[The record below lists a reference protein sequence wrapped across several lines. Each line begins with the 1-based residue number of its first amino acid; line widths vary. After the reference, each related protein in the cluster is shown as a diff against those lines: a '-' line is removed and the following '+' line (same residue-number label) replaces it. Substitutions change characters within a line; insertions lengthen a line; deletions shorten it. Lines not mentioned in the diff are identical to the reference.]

1 MMRAGCG
8 VDVTSAL
15 VLPHFCRRAAVLLW
29 YFSVKALKEAAQSSY
44 CIKKLRSE
52 QSQGPNMA
60 TAPNSSLQPQGLTE
74 QPAQQ
79 QAGSQPKTKDS
90 ETPSQTQASTPR
102 QITDFASI

>member
-1 MMRAGCG
+1 
-8 VDVTSAL
+8 
-15 VLPHFCRRAAVLLW
+15 
-29 YFSVKALKEAAQSSY
+29 
-44 CIKKLRSE
+44 
-52 QSQGPNMA
+52 MA
-60 TAPNSSLQPQGLTE
+60 TAPQSALQPQGLTE